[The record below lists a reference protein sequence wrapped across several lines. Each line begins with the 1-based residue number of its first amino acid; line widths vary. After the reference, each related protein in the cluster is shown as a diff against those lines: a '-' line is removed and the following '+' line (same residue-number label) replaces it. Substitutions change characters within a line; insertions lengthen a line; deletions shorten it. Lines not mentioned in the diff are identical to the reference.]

1 VSEARFRITSG
12 SAAPLA
18 AATPAGAL
26 VGAKRFGD
34 RMTELV
40 STTWFARL
48 PVDGRYARYVPVAS
62 ALVISVAGLLI
73 VANALSQTG
82 LLGAGT

>member
-1 VSEARFRITSG
+1 
-12 SAAPLA
+12 L
-18 AATPAGAL
+18 
-26 VGAKRFGD
+26 
-34 RMTELV
+34 
-40 STTWFARL
+40 
-48 PVDGRYARYVPVAS
+48 PVAS